1 MVHNFDPFLWQIS
14 GNFGIRWY
22 GLAYL
27 SGFICAYYMIHK
39 MALINKA
46 QIPVRLVSDFI
57 TYCAIGILVGGR
69 LGYVFFYSPDLLTQ
83 FKSEIPFWGVL
94 AVNEGGMA
102 SHGGMIGLIFACML
116 FAKIH
121 RLNSL
126 HLFDWVAMCGP
137 IGIFFGRIANFI
149 NGELVGRA
157 CEPNFPLGIKFP
169 SDIFLWPSQEPTKMK
184 ALTAVVDKLGITN
197 ENWLNLL
204 DKSKNE
210 FTAQVTIHDTLNK
223 IVTAIQDGNNA
234 VTDALAPLLVLRHPS
249 QLYAALGE
257 GLILFSILWLI
268 WYKPR
273 KPGVIGSL
281 FLVFYSII
289 RISDEQFRMPDVQI
303 GFDSLGLTRGQVL
316 SGGMLLI
323 GLILFIFWS
332 RRLAQPLGGWG
343 RQYR

>member
-1 MVHNFDPFLWQIS
+1 MVHNFDPFLWQIY

-27 SGFICAYYMIHK
+27 SGFIAAYYMIYK

-57 TYCAIGILVGGR
+57 TYCAVGILVGGR
-69 LGYVFFYSPDLLTQ
+69 LGYVLFYSPDLFFQ
-83 FKSEIPFWGVL
+83 FKNEVPFWGVL

-102 SHGGMIGLIFACML
+102 SHGGMIGLILACML
-116 FAKIH
+116 FARIH
-121 RLNSL
+121 RLNTL

-149 NGELVGRA
+149 NGELVGRP
-157 CEPNFPLGIKFP
+157 CDPGFPLGVKFP
-169 SDIFLWPSQEPTKMK
+169 SDIFMWPTQEPAKLK
-184 ALTAVVDKLGITN
+184 ALSTVVDKIGLPSET
-197 ENWLNLL
+197 WLNMI
-204 DKSKNE
+204 DKSKVE
-210 FTAQVTIHDTLNK
+210 FSSQVSVHNTLNQ
-223 IVTAIQDGNNA
+223 IVTAVQEGNAA
-234 VTDALAPLLVLRHPS
+234 VTEALAPLLVLRHPS

-257 GLILFSILWLI
+257 GLILFLVLWLI

-273 KPGVIGSL
+273 KPGVIGAL
-281 FLVFYSII
+281 FVVFYAII
-289 RISDEQFRMPDVQI
+289 RIADEQFRMPDVQI

-316 SGGMLLI
+316 SGGMLVI
-323 GLILFIFWS
+323 GLVLFIFWS